1 MHTLLRLMAMA
12 LLFVVALLT
21 FTTAPSFAE
30 EAASSTPAVL
40 GDTASWALLAG
51 FLTPLLTSV
60 VQQPTWTS
68 RTRTLVAVV
77 ASVVAG
83 VVTLLANGAFNDGPQ
98 TVLSIIALV
107 VVTSATA
114 YKTLWVPSGIAPKIE
129 NATSKSPPAPQ
140 VPDPSG
146 TAPADPG
153 PYPPSGY

>member
-1 MHTLLRLMAMA
+1 MRTLLRLLLMGLAFLAA
-12 LLFVVALLT
+12 LLA
-21 FTTAPSFAE
+21 FTTSPAFAE

-77 ASVVAG
+77 ASVIVG
-83 VVTLLANGAFNDGPQ
+83 VVTLLANGSFNDGPQ
-98 TVLSIIALV
+98 TVLSIVALV

-114 YKTLWVPSGIAPKIE
+114 YKTIYVPSGIAPAIE
-129 NATSKSPPAPQ
+129 NATSKTPPQA
-140 VPDPSG
+140 PDPSG

-153 PYPPSGY
+153 PYPGSGY